1 MSFYKRLVEETNQHK
16 MAMIDIEF
24 IQRGVS
30 GNVTLDEYITFLT
43 QAYHHVKH
51 TVPLLMA
58 CGAHLPERH
67 KWLQAAVA
75 EYIEEELGHE
85 EWILNDIK
93 HCGANPELVRN
104 GKPAMETELMVSY
117 AHDMINRINPV
128 GFFGM
133 VYVLEGTSVA
143 LATTAA
149 EAIQQ
154 QLQLPKKAFS
164 YLTSHGSL
172 DISHVDFFEK
182 LMDRVD
188 DINDQEQI
196 IHCAK
201 VFFKLYGDIF
211 RSLDNTGNSLEV
223 DYAAA

>member
-1 MSFYKRLVEETNQHK
+1 MSFYKKLVDETNPQRQQLV
-16 MAMIDIEF
+16 DIEF
-24 IQRGVS
+24 IQRGIT
-30 GNVTLDEYITFLT
+30 GNVTLEEYIAFLT

-58 CGAHLPERH
+58 CGANLPERQ
-67 KWLQAAVA
+67 KWLQAAIA
-75 EYIEEELGHE
+75 EYIEEEIGHE
-85 EWILNDIK
+85 EWILNDIQQ
-93 HCGANPELVRN
+93 CGADPESVRH
-104 GKPAMETELMVSY
+104 GQPAMATELMVSY
-117 AHDMINRINPV
+117 AYDMIQRVNPA

-172 DISHVDFFEK
+172 DISHVDFFEQ
-182 LMDRVD
+182 LMNRVED
-188 DINDQEQI
+188 HNDQTQI

-211 RSLDNTGNSLEV
+211 RSLEHSVKITEAN
-223 DYAAA
+223 YAAA